1 MKLWKLFA
9 GIFLLLSLCG
19 CKQPNVTPEQIAE
32 HYQQRSFSAEYTVTT
47 HSGFYTEYKL
57 TCTMQD
63 GVSSVRILQPES
75 VAGIT
80 AVVQGAQAQLQ
91 YEDLSLDAL
100 LPEIPGYAPMDML
113 HQLLCDL
120 QDVPEFSG
128 KEQGSMVEQL
138 EKGIKTLICRD
149 SPGILNDTERQAVQS
164 YTIYGGYYAYRL
176 YHEADEATAMRA
188 IEKISDRVRPL
199 YSGG

>member
-9 GIFLLLSLCG
+9 GILLLLSLCG

-63 GVSSVRILQPES
+63 GVSSVCILQPES

-128 KEQGSMVEQL
+128 KEQGCITL
-138 EKGIKTLICRD
+138 EYRSTAADGRELLKLLVLDEETLDLLRAECYLDD
-149 SPGILNDTERQAVQS
+149 SLILSLKMERLQW
-164 YTIYGGYYAYRL
+164 L
-176 YHEADEATAMRA
+176 
-188 IEKISDRVRPL
+188 
-199 YSGG
+199 